1 MNLLKYAEQQL
12 IVKTN
17 VPDFKAG
24 DTLTVNYKIKEGDK
38 ERVQQFTGVVIQ
50 IHGDGN
56 VKTFTVR
63 KISNGVGVER
73 IFPLYSPFIE
83 SIKVEKK
90 GEVRRAKLFYLRGA
104 IGKKA
109 KIDELKD
116 GIENG
121 LSAESDLPTASHTTS
136 EKKGKTSA
144 GKPELVEK

>member
-17 VPDFKAG
+17 VPDFRAG
-24 DTLTVNYKIKEGDK
+24 DTVTVSYEIKEGDK
-38 ERVQQFTGVVIQ
+38 ERVQQFTGIVIQ
-50 IHGDGN
+50 KHGDGN

-83 SIKVEKK
+83 SISVERR

-116 GIENG
+116 EVEATAAV
-121 LSAESDLPTASHTTS
+121 AEPVVA
-136 EKKGKTSA
+136 
-144 GKPELVEK
+144 

>member
-12 IVKTN
+12 IAKTN
-17 VPDFKAG
+17 VPAFRAG
-24 DTLTVNYKIKEGDK
+24 DTVTVNYKIKEGDK

-50 IHGDGN
+50 RHGDGN

-83 SIKVEKK
+83 SVSVDKR
-90 GEVRRAKLFYLRGA
+90 GQVRRAKLFFLRGA

-109 KIDELKD
+109 KIDELKVD
-116 GIENG
+116 IENIAIA
-121 LSAESDLPTASHTTS
+121 SAE
-136 EKKGKTSA
+136 
-144 GKPELVEK
+144 PELAEK

>member
-1 MNLLKYAEQQL
+1 MTLENQGYVFEAADASFELLVRKAL
-12 IVKTN
+12 NTHKPFFDLHGFRIVTEVK
-17 VPDFKAG
+17 KAG
-24 DTLTVNYKIKEGDK
+24 DSVTVNYKIKEGEK

-83 SIKVEKK
+83 SITVDKK
-90 GEVRRAKLFYLRGA
+90 GEVRRAKLFYLRDA

-109 KIDELKD
+109 KIDELK
-116 GIENG
+116 EVEVA
-121 LSAESDLPTASHTTS
+121 AEVVA
-136 EKKGKTSA
+136 
-144 GKPELVEK
+144 

>member
-1 MNLLKYAEQQL
+1 MNLLKYAEEQL
-12 IVKTN
+12 IAKTN

-24 DTLTVNYKIKEGDK
+24 DTVTVNYKIKEGDK

-50 IHGDGN
+50 LHGDGN

-73 IFPLYSPFIE
+73 IFPLYSKYIE
-83 SIKVEKK
+83 SISVDKR

-109 KIDELKD
+109 KIDELKV
-116 GIENG
+116 
-121 LSAESDLPTASHTTS
+121 AEVTAGT
-136 EKKGKTSA
+136 EVVA
-144 GKPELVEK
+144 

>member
-12 IVKTN
+12 ITKTN
-17 VPDFKAG
+17 IPPFRAG
-24 DTLTVNYKIKEGDK
+24 DTVTVNYKIKEGDK
-38 ERVQQFTGVVIQ
+38 ERVQQFTGAVIQ

-83 SIKVEKK
+83 SISVEKR

-109 KIDELKD
+109 KIDEMKD
-116 GIENG
+116 ETEAA
-121 LSAESDLPTASHTTS
+121 LTAVETDSS
-136 EKKGKTSA
+136 KTSA

>member
-12 IVKTN
+12 IAKTN
-17 VPDFKAG
+17 VPAFKAG
-24 DTLTVNYKIKEGDK
+24 DTVTVNYKIKEGDK
-38 ERVQQFTGVVIQ
+38 ERVQEFTGVVIQ

-63 KISNGVGVER
+63 KIANGVGVER

-116 GIENG
+116 EV
-121 LSAESDLPTASHTTS
+121 ESIIATDPHQVD
-136 EKKGKTSA
+136 KTLKD
-144 GKPELVEK
+144 KPELAEKV